1 MEDQDKLTHSQG
13 SDIVYKRPLKR
24 RGPMLDI
31 GMQELFI
38 IFLVALLVLGPRKLP
53 ELARTLGKAVGELKR
68 AMYGILHSIEE
79 AESSLPAVDKIGD
92 FVLAPQPPAVKN
104 EDQKEQVNSSTPPSP
119 SHAHNY
125 SR

>member
-1 MEDQDKLTHSQG
+1 
-13 SDIVYKRPLKR
+13 
-24 RGPMLDI
+24 MLDI

-68 AMYGILHSIEE
+68 AMYGIRHSIEE

-92 FVLAPQPPAVKN
+92 FVLTPQPPSVKK
-104 EDQKEQVNSSTPPSP
+104 EDQKEQIHSSPTPSDDQ
-119 SHAHNY
+119 NG